1 MARINKLILQQKDFY
16 EIDKFLRNVERGLVD
31 ELSGE
36 IVSINYEYGVY
47 SVLSA
52 MEEWIKLFD
61 VWAGARN
68 LVNYDDTPMRVMI
81 EKLKSNEML
90 NISLIQSVKLVVER
104 QRRIYMSE
112 SSAKVGLLSGRLWVM
127 RSL

>member
-36 IVSINYEYGVY
+36 IVSINHEYGMY
-47 SVLSA
+47 SILSA
-52 MEEWIKLFD
+52 MEEWIKLFN

-68 LVNYDDTPMRVMI
+68 LDNYDDKPMRVMI
-81 EKLKSNEML
+81 EKLKSDELL
-90 NISLIQSVKLVVER
+90 NISLIQNVKLVVER

-112 SSAKVGLLSGRLWVM
+112 SSVKVGLLSGRLWVM
-127 RSL
+127 RSI